1 MSSLINTT
9 GDTNKWNISGNKK
22 SKKWISA
29 NNGNNRNNRK
39 NKKKSYKRKKII
51 NNVNNN
57 TNTVHFIPKILKT
70 YIDNLLRRGLTS
82 YVFFEE
88 IDKEVKINSNI
99 RTSVIVYI
107 LNEAACLDKL
117 DIIEYIL
124 NNINNRNIIV
134 NTKSGFMEYT
144 PIFNSAYK
152 GSIKA
157 LKMLCCGGAELT
169 SKNKLGESV
178 LQALEQGRIDA
189 INKDPSYKIFI
200 NDRYDECKLFLLH
213 FEYKEKKINFKK
225 NETPEAASQPLLQKL
240 EFTDISNLS
249 ISELVDEYYD
259 DIDKIV
265 EFLEFKENDNI
276 LIEIICNVLERNT
289 DIINSFL
296 SILVIIGLCG
306 YKKNIIDCLNNDI
319 VQEFINLDSPYAKSK
334 INEILEELS

>member
-9 GDTNKWNISGNKK
+9 GDTNEWNIVSNKK
-22 SKKWISA
+22 SKQWISA
-29 NNGNNRNNRK
+29 NNGNRRK

-51 NNVNNN
+51 NNVNDN
-57 TNTVHFIPKILKT
+57 TNTVHFIPKTLKT

-124 NNINNRNIIV
+124 NNIKNRNIIV

-157 LKMLCCGGAELT
+157 LKMLCCGGADLT
-169 SKNKLGESV
+169 SKNKLGETV

-200 NDRYDECKLFLLH
+200 NDRYDECKLFLSN
-213 FEYKEKKINFKK
+213 FEYKEKKYFKK
-225 NETPEAASQPLLQKL
+225 ETHIAASQSQLQKL

-249 ISELVDEYYD
+249 ISDLVDEYYD

-276 LIEIICNVLERNT
+276 LIEIICNVLERNI
-289 DIINSFL
+289 DIINNFL
-296 SILVIIGLCG
+296 SILTIIGLCG